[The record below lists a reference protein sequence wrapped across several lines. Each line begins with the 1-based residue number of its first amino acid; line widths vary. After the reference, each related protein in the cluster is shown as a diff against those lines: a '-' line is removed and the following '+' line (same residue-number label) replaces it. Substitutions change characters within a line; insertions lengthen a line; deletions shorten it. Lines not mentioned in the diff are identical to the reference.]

1 MVDIKRKPQGKIK
14 QYVMYA
20 IGGVALMGMTWFFM
34 TLEAA
39 PPTVEAAIIWT
50 GKVEQGELL
59 RQVRG
64 PGTLQPEDVLFV
76 SARTSGV
83 VDEIILE
90 AGANVTPESVIMV
103 LSNPDLELS
112 VQQAEWQLSGAEASY
127 TQLQVT
133 LEQGRLAQQSTLA
146 QVQALYQQAR
156 LQADR
161 DAELYEEQLVSQIQ
175 MEIARSNADSLRE
188 RFDIEK
194 TRLENLEASNAA
206 QLAVQQAQVDQ
217 RRAEYQL
224 RLQEID
230 SLRVRP
236 TITGVLQA
244 VPVEA
249 GQQATIGTTL
259 ARVADPTKLMAELRI
274 AQTQAGEVRIGQP
287 AMVDTRN
294 GIVPARVT
302 RIDPAVV
309 QGTVLVDV
317 ELLTDDL
324 PPNARPDLSVDGR
337 VEIERLSDV
346 LYVDRP
352 AYGQANQ
359 SVGLFQVIGDGTEA
373 VRTTVRFGA
382 SSVDKIVVET
392 GLQVGDEIILSDMS
406 RFDTAN
412 KVRIN

>member
-1 MVDIKRKPQGKIK
+1 
-14 QYVMYA
+14 MYA
-20 IGGVALMGMTWFFM
+20 LGAIALSAMTWFFM

-50 GKVEQGELL
+50 GHVERGELL

-76 SARTSGV
+76 SARTAGV
-83 VDEIILE
+83 VDDIILE
-90 AGANVTPESVIMV
+90 AGAQVTPESVIMT
-103 LSNPDLELS
+103 LSNPELELQ
-112 VQQAEWQLSGAEASY
+112 VQQAEWQLSSAEASY
-127 TQLQVT
+127 TQLRVQ
-133 LEQGRLAQQSTLA
+133 LEQGRLQQQSLLA
-146 QVQALYQQAR
+146 QVQAQYQQAR

-161 DAELYEEQLVSQIQ
+161 DIELYEEQLVSQIQ
-175 MEIARSNADSLRE
+175 MEISRSNAESLRE

-194 TRLENLEASNAA
+194 KRLENLEASNQA
-206 QLAVQQAQVDQ
+206 QLAVQQSQVDQ

-224 RLQEID
+224 RLQDLD

-244 VPVEA
+244 VPVEE
-249 GQQATIGTTL
+249 GQQVAIGTSL

-287 AMVDTRN
+287 AIVDTRN
-294 GIVPARVT
+294 GVVPARVT

-317 ELLTDDL
+317 ELLADEL

-337 VEIERLSDV
+337 IEIERLSDV

-373 VRTTVRFGA
+373 VRVTVRFGA